1 MQSPEDRF
9 NQLWVISDIDEIETM
24 PDKNSKTMRKHC
36 VLQNH
41 LKHAGKG
48 QLISSQIETLK
59 TEKNAL
65 CDDLPV
71 SEKSQG
77 LLRAVSDSPHVRV
90 QKNSLHYLLKGKD
103 IPSSREELEG
113 KEVFEHTRII
123 IYQGSVNEVK
133 KSVESASSSFS
144 CTSSFDI
151 TTHKVT
157 LNLGIA
163 T

>member
-90 QKNSLHYLLKGKD
+90 QKISLHYLLERQGYFIQQRRVRRKG
-103 IPSSREELEG
+103 SS
-113 KEVFEHTRII
+113 
-123 IYQGSVNEVK
+123 K
-133 KSVESASSSFS
+133 KAK
-144 CTSSFDI
+144 TA
-151 TTHKVT
+151 K
-157 LNLGIA
+157 A
-163 T
+163 K